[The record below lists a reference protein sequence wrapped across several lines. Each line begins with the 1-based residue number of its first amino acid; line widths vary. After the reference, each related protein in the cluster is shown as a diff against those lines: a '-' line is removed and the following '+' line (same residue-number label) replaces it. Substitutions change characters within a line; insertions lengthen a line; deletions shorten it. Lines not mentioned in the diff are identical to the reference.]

1 LTVATTQAAG
11 EIRRVR
17 AGVALAVAT
26 AVTVAV
32 ALYAM
37 ATGQNPV
44 PVAQVVGSLL
54 HHISIPIGPL
64 PDQVGE
70 DTLWQVRI
78 PRVYLALAVGAALGC
93 AGAVLQGIFANPLA
107 EPGVIGVSSG
117 AAAGASGVIALG
129 GLGAA
134 GYFVAGGA
142 FAAGLVTTAFVYLA
156 SRSAGRTQVVSL
168 ILTGI
173 AVNAFAGGL
182 IAFFTYR
189 ATPAAR
195 DQIVFWQMG
204 SLNRATM
211 DQVLLV
217 AVLVVV
223 GLAVSMAMAR
233 RIDLLALGEY
243 TAGHLG
249 VDVEKLRRAA
259 VVVVA
264 LLTAAAV
271 SFCGII
277 LFVGLVVPHFMRL
290 VVGPRHAV
298 LIPASAIAGACLL
311 TAADLAARTVVP
323 YGELPIGLVTS
334 LVGGPVFL
342 LLLRREMKRGGWL

>member
-1 LTVATTQAAG
+1 MVVHTDSRAG

-17 AGVALAVAT
+17 AGVALTVAVG
-26 AVTVAV
+26 VTVVV

-44 PVAQVVGSLL
+44 PVSQVVGSLL
-54 HHISIPIGPL
+54 HHISIPLGPL

-117 AAAGASGVIALG
+117 AAAGAAGVIAVG

-142 FAAGLVTTAFVYLA
+142 FAAGLLTTLFVYLA

-217 AVLVVV
+217 AALVLI
-223 GLAVSMAMAR
+223 GLVASMLLAR
-233 RIDLLALGEY
+233 RIDLLSLGEY

-249 VDVEKLRRAA
+249 VDVEGLRRVS
-259 VVVVA
+259 VVIVA

-290 VVGPRHAV
+290 IVGPRHAV
-298 LIPASAIAGACLL
+298 LIPASAVAGACLL
-311 TAADLAARTVVP
+311 TAADLASRTVVP
-323 YGELPIGLVTS
+323 YGELPIGMVTS

-342 LLLRREMKRGGWL
+342 FLLRREMKRGGWI

>member
-1 LTVATTQAAG
+1 MVHTDSRAG

-17 AGVALAVAT
+17 AGVALTVAVG
-26 AVTVAV
+26 VTVVV

-44 PVAQVVGSLL
+44 PVSQVVGSLL
-54 HHISIPIGPL
+54 HHISIPLGPL

-117 AAAGASGVIALG
+117 AAAGAAGVIAVG

-134 GYFVAGGA
+134 GYFVAAGA
-142 FAAGLVTTAFVYLA
+142 FAAGLLTTLFVYLA

-217 AVLVVV
+217 AALVLI
-223 GLAVSMAMAR
+223 GLVASMLLAR

-249 VDVEKLRRAA
+249 VDVEGLRRVS
-259 VVVVA
+259 VVIVA

-290 VVGPRHAV
+290 IVGPRHAV
-298 LIPASAIAGACLL
+298 LIPASAVAGACLL
-311 TAADLAARTVVP
+311 TAADLASRTVVP
-323 YGELPIGLVTS
+323 YGELPIGMVTS

-342 LLLRREMKRGGWL
+342 FLLRREMKRGGWI

>member
-1 LTVATTQAAG
+1 MAVLLAMTVIA
-11 EIRRVR
+11 
-17 AGVALAVAT
+17 
-26 AVTVAV
+26 
-32 ALYAM
+32 ALYSM
-37 ATGQNPV
+37 AIGQNPV
-44 PVAQVVGSLL
+44 PVSQVVGSLL
-54 HHISIPIGPL
+54 HHVSIPLGPL

-93 AGAVLQGIFANPLA
+93 AGAVLQGVFANPLA
-107 EPGVIGVSSG
+107 EPGIIGVSSG
-117 AAAGASGVIALG
+117 AAAGASGVIAVG

-142 FAAGLVTTAFVYLA
+142 FAAGLVTTLFVYLA
-156 SRSAGRTQVVSL
+156 ARSAGRTQVVSL
-168 ILTGI
+168 VLTGI

-217 AVLVVV
+217 ASLAVI
-223 GLAVSMAMAR
+223 GLAASFVLAR
-233 RIDLLALGEY
+233 RIDLLSLGEY

-249 VDVEKLRRAA
+249 VDVEKLRRWS
-259 VVVVA
+259 VVIVA

-290 VVGPRHAV
+290 IVGPRHAV
-298 LIPASAIAGACLL
+298 LIPASAVAGACLL
-311 TAADLAARTVVP
+311 TAADLASRTLVP
-323 YGELPIGLVTS
+323 YGELPLGMITS

-342 LLLRREMKRGGWL
+342 FLLRREMKRGGWL

>member
-1 LTVATTQAAG
+1 VVHTDSRAG

-17 AGVALAVAT
+17 AGVALTVAVG
-26 AVTVAV
+26 VTVVV

-44 PVAQVVGSLL
+44 PVSQVVGSLL
-54 HHISIPIGPL
+54 HHISIPLGPL

-117 AAAGASGVIALG
+117 AAAGAAGVIAVG

-134 GYFVAGGA
+134 GYFVAAGA
-142 FAAGLVTTAFVYLA
+142 FAAGLLTTLFVYLA

-217 AVLVVV
+217 AALVLI
-223 GLAVSMAMAR
+223 GLVASMLLAR

-249 VDVEKLRRAA
+249 VDVEGLRRVS
-259 VVVVA
+259 VVIVA

-290 VVGPRHAV
+290 IVGPRHAV
-298 LIPASAIAGACLL
+298 LIPASAVAGACLL
-311 TAADLAARTVVP
+311 TAADLASRTVVP
-323 YGELPIGLVTS
+323 YGELPIGMVTS

-342 LLLRREMKRGGWL
+342 FLLRREMKRGGWI

>member
-1 LTVATTQAAG
+1 M
-11 EIRRVR
+11 R
-17 AGVALAVAT
+17 AGAAFAVLIALTLLITVYALAI
-26 AVTVAV
+26 
-32 ALYAM
+32 
-37 ATGQNPV
+37 GQNPI
-44 PVAQVVGSLL
+44 PVGEVVGSLL
-54 HHISIPIGPL
+54 HHVSLPWGPL
-64 PDQVGE
+64 PSQGNE
-70 DTLWQVRI
+70 DTLWQVRV

-93 AGAVLQGIFANPLA
+93 AGAVLQGVFANPLA

-117 AAAGASGVIALG
+117 AAAGAAAVIAVG

-134 GYFVAGGA
+134 GYYVAGGA
-142 FAAGLVTTAFVYLA
+142 FAAGLVTTLLVYLA
-156 SRSAGRTQVVSL
+156 ARTAGRTQVVSL

-217 AVLVVV
+217 AALVLV
-223 GLAVSMAMAR
+223 GLAASMLLAR
-233 RIDLLALGEY
+233 RIDLLSLGEY

-249 VDVEKLRRAA
+249 VDVEKLRRISI
-259 VVVVA
+259 VIVA

-290 VVGPRHAV
+290 IVGPRHAV
-298 LIPASAIAGACLL
+298 LIPASAIAGAGFL
-311 TAADLAARTVVP
+311 TAADLASRTLVP
-323 YGELPIGLVTS
+323 YGELPLGMITS

-342 LLLRREMKRGGWL
+342 LLLRREMKRGGWS

>member
-1 LTVATTQAAG
+1 M
-11 EIRRVR
+11 RRVR
-17 AGVALAVAT
+17 AGVALTVAVG
-26 AVTVAV
+26 VTVVV

-44 PVAQVVGSLL
+44 PVSQVVGSLL
-54 HHISIPIGPL
+54 HHISIPLGPL

-117 AAAGASGVIALG
+117 AAAGAAGVIAVG

-134 GYFVAGGA
+134 GYFVAAGA
-142 FAAGLVTTAFVYLA
+142 FAAGLLTTLFVYLA

-217 AVLVVV
+217 AALVLI
-223 GLAVSMAMAR
+223 GLVASMLLAR

-249 VDVEKLRRAA
+249 VDVEGLRRVS
-259 VVVVA
+259 VVIVA

-290 VVGPRHAV
+290 IVGPRHAV
-298 LIPASAIAGACLL
+298 LIPASAVAGACLL
-311 TAADLAARTVVP
+311 TAADLASRTVVP
-323 YGELPIGLVTS
+323 YGELPIGMVTS

-342 LLLRREMKRGGWL
+342 FLLRREMKRGGWI

>member
-1 LTVATTQAAG
+1 MSSSTG

-17 AGVALAVAT
+17 AGIAMAVLLAM
-26 AVTVAV
+26 TVIA
-32 ALYAM
+32 ALYSM
-37 ATGQNPV
+37 AIGQNPV
-44 PVAQVVGSLL
+44 PVSQVVGSLL
-54 HHISIPIGPL
+54 HHVSIPLGPL

-93 AGAVLQGIFANPLA
+93 AGAVLQGVFANPLA
-107 EPGVIGVSSG
+107 EPGIIGVSSG
-117 AAAGASGVIALG
+117 AAAGASGVIAVG

-142 FAAGLVTTAFVYLA
+142 FAAGLVTTLFVYLA
-156 SRSAGRTQVVSL
+156 ARSAGRTQVVSL
-168 ILTGI
+168 VLTGI

-217 AVLVVV
+217 ASLAVI
-223 GLAVSMAMAR
+223 GLAASFVLAR
-233 RIDLLALGEY
+233 RIDLLSLGEY

-249 VDVEKLRRAA
+249 VDVEKLRRWS
-259 VVVVA
+259 VVIVA

-290 VVGPRHAV
+290 IVGPRHAV
-298 LIPASAIAGACLL
+298 LIPASAVAGACLL
-311 TAADLAARTVVP
+311 TAADLASRTLVP
-323 YGELPIGLVTS
+323 YGELPLGMITS

-342 LLLRREMKRGGWL
+342 FLLRREMKRGGWL

>member
-1 LTVATTQAAG
+1 M
-11 EIRRVR
+11 RRVR
-17 AGVALAVAT
+17 AGVALLVLS
-26 AVTVAV
+26 AVTVLI
-32 ALYAM
+32 ALYSMAM
-37 ATGQNPV
+37 GQNPV
-44 PVAQVVGSLL
+44 PLGQVVGSLL
-54 HHISIPIGPL
+54 HHVSIPLGSL
-64 PDQVGE
+64 PDQADE
-70 DTLWQVRI
+70 DTLWQVRV

-93 AGAVLQGIFANPLA
+93 AGAVLQGVFANPLA

-117 AAAGASGVIALG
+117 AAAGAAAVITVG

-142 FAAGLVTTAFVYLA
+142 FAAGLVTTLFVYLA

-168 ILTGI
+168 VLTGI

-211 DQVLLV
+211 NQVLLV
-217 AVLVVV
+217 AVLVAV
-223 GLAVSMAMAR
+223 GLAASMLLAR
-233 RIDLLALGEY
+233 RIDLLSLGEY

-259 VVVVA
+259 VVIVA

-290 VVGPRHAV
+290 IVGPRHAV
-298 LIPASAIAGACLL
+298 LIPASAIAGAGLL
-311 TAADLAARTVVP
+311 SAADLASRTIVP
-323 YGELPIGLVTS
+323 YGDLPLGMITS

-342 LLLRREMKRGGWL
+342 WLLRREMKRGGWL

>member
-1 LTVATTQAAG
+1 MHTDSRAG

-17 AGVALAVAT
+17 AGVALTVAVG
-26 AVTVAV
+26 VTVVV

-44 PVAQVVGSLL
+44 PVSQVVGSLL
-54 HHISIPIGPL
+54 HHISIPLGPL

-117 AAAGASGVIALG
+117 AAAGAAGVIAVG

-134 GYFVAGGA
+134 GYFVAAGA
-142 FAAGLVTTAFVYLA
+142 FAAGLLTTLFVYLA

-217 AVLVVV
+217 AALVLI
-223 GLAVSMAMAR
+223 GLVASMLLAR

-249 VDVEKLRRAA
+249 VDVEGLRRVS
-259 VVVVA
+259 VVIVA

-290 VVGPRHAV
+290 IVGPRHAV
-298 LIPASAIAGACLL
+298 LIPASAVAGACLL
-311 TAADLAARTVVP
+311 TAADLASRTVVP
-323 YGELPIGLVTS
+323 YGELPIGMVTS

-342 LLLRREMKRGGWL
+342 FLLRREMKRGGWI

>member
-1 LTVATTQAAG
+1 M
-11 EIRRVR
+11 R
-17 AGVALAVAT
+17 AGVALTVAVG
-26 AVTVAV
+26 VTVVV

-44 PVAQVVGSLL
+44 PVSQVVGSLL
-54 HHISIPIGPL
+54 HHISIPLGPL

-117 AAAGASGVIALG
+117 AAAGAAGVIAVG

-134 GYFVAGGA
+134 GYFVAAGA
-142 FAAGLVTTAFVYLA
+142 FAAGLLTTLFVYLA

-217 AVLVVV
+217 AALVLI
-223 GLAVSMAMAR
+223 GLVASMLLAR

-249 VDVEKLRRAA
+249 VDVEGLRRVS
-259 VVVVA
+259 VVIVA

-290 VVGPRHAV
+290 IVGPRHAV
-298 LIPASAIAGACLL
+298 LIPASAVAGACLL
-311 TAADLAARTVVP
+311 TAADLASRTVVP
-323 YGELPIGLVTS
+323 YGELPIGMVTS

-342 LLLRREMKRGGWL
+342 FLLRREMKRGGWI

>member
-1 LTVATTQAAG
+1 MSSTG

-17 AGVALAVAT
+17 AGIALAVA
-26 AVTVAV
+26 AGVTVVV

-37 ATGQNPV
+37 AIGQNPV
-44 PVAQVVGSLL
+44 PVGQVVGSLL
-54 HHISIPIGPL
+54 HHISIPVGPL

-93 AGAVLQGIFANPLA
+93 AGAVLQGVFANPLA

-117 AAAGASGVIALG
+117 AAAGAAGVIAVG

-134 GYFVAGGA
+134 GYAVAGGA
-142 FAAGLVTTAFVYLA
+142 FAAGLVTTLLVYLA

-217 AVLVVV
+217 AVLVVL
-223 GLAVSMAMAR
+223 GLAASMALAR

-249 VDVEKLRRAA
+249 VDVEQLRR
-259 VVVVA
+259 VSIVIVA

-290 VVGPRHAV
+290 IVGPRHAV
-298 LIPASAIAGACLL
+298 LIPASAITGAALL
-311 TAADLAARTVVP
+311 TAADLAARTLVP
-323 YGELPIGLVTS
+323 YGELPIGMVTS

-342 LLLRREMKRGGWL
+342 FLLRREMKRGGWL

>member
-1 LTVATTQAAG
+1 MGHGGPGTG

-17 AGVALAVAT
+17 AGIALAVALAV
-26 AVTVAV
+26 TVVV
-32 ALYAM
+32 ALYSM
-37 ATGQNPV
+37 AIGQNPV
-44 PVAQVVGSLL
+44 PLAQVVGSLL
-54 HHISIPIGPL
+54 HHMSIPVGPL

-107 EPGVIGVSSG
+107 DPGVIGVSSG
-117 AAAGASGVIALG
+117 AAAGAAGVIAVG

-134 GYFVAGGA
+134 GYYVAGGA
-142 FAAGLVTTAFVYLA
+142 FAAGVMTTLFVYLA
-156 SRSAGRTQVVSL
+156 SRSAGRTRVVSL

-211 DQVLLV
+211 DQVLFV
-217 AVLVVV
+217 AVLVVIALV
-223 GLAVSMAMAR
+223 ASLLLAR
-233 RIDLLALGEY
+233 QIDLLSLGEY

-249 VDVEKLRRAA
+249 VDVEKLRRMA
-259 VVVVA
+259 VVIVA

-290 VVGPRHAV
+290 IVGPRHLV
-298 LIPASAIAGACLL
+298 LIPASALAGAGLL
-311 TAADLAARTVVP
+311 TAADLAARTLVP
-323 YGELPIGLVTS
+323 YGELPIGMVTS

>member
-1 LTVATTQAAG
+1 VVHTDSRAG

-17 AGVALAVAT
+17 AGVALTVAVG
-26 AVTVAV
+26 VTVVV

-44 PVAQVVGSLL
+44 PVSQVVGSLL
-54 HHISIPIGPL
+54 HHISIPLGPC

-117 AAAGASGVIALG
+117 AAAGAAGVIAVG

-134 GYFVAGGA
+134 GYFVAAGA
-142 FAAGLVTTAFVYLA
+142 FAAGLLTTLFVYLA

-217 AVLVVV
+217 AALVLI
-223 GLAVSMAMAR
+223 GLVASMLLAR

-249 VDVEKLRRAA
+249 VDVEGLRRVS
-259 VVVVA
+259 VVIVA

-290 VVGPRHAV
+290 IVGPRHAV
-298 LIPASAIAGACLL
+298 LIPASAVAGACLL
-311 TAADLAARTVVP
+311 TAADLASRTVVP
-323 YGELPIGLVTS
+323 YGELPIGMVTS

-342 LLLRREMKRGGWL
+342 FLLRREMKRGGWI

>member
-1 LTVATTQAAG
+1 MSAPTG

-17 AGVALAVAT
+17 AGIALTAALAL
-26 AVTVAV
+26 TVLI

-37 ATGQNPV
+37 AIGQNPV
-44 PVAQVVGSLL
+44 PLPQVVGSLL
-54 HHISIPIGPL
+54 HHLSIPVGPL

-93 AGAVLQGIFANPLA
+93 AGAVLQGVFANPLA

-117 AAAGASGVIALG
+117 AAAGAAGIIAIG
-129 GLGAA
+129 GLGAV

-142 FAAGLVTTAFVYLA
+142 FAAGLVTTLFVYLA
-156 SRSAGRTQVVSL
+156 SRTAGRTQVVSL

-217 AVLVVV
+217 AGLVVV
-223 GLAVSMAMAR
+223 GLAASMMLAR

-249 VDVEKLRRAA
+249 VDVERLRRASI
-259 VVVVA
+259 VIVA

-290 VVGPRHAV
+290 IVGPRHAV
-298 LIPASAIAGACLL
+298 LIPASAIAGAALL
-311 TAADLAARTVVP
+311 TAADLGARTLVP
-323 YGELPIGLVTS
+323 YGELPIGMVTS

-342 LLLRREMKRGGWL
+342 LLLRREMKRGAGL